1 MCVKCASCAVSP
13 IMFFIYEQLQ
23 IMRLITDINE
33 LRSIQ
38 LGILDVIH
46 DFCVKNDITYFLS
59 SGTLIGA
66 LRHKGFI
73 PWDDDIDLY
82 MPRESYEKF
91 KRLFKRKGRFVLFSS
106 EIIENYPWTYAKVVD
121 SETKLIEAYYPDFE
135 IGVNVDVFPV
145 DYVPENKH
153 KRWLIH
159 RVLSF
164 LYSIRKGKVK
174 KKLTGSNFKGIL
186 GRLLLRLVPIRVGSI
201 DRLISKVI
209 GITSHSNIVINLTES
224 GPDNVNCFFTKK
236 AIDGSVDVAF
246 EGRVYKTMSGYDEY
260 LSVTYGDYMKL
271 PPVEKRIR
279 HNVIVYAR

>member
-1 MCVKCASCAVSP
+1 
-13 IMFFIYEQLQ
+13 
-23 IMRLITDINE
+23 MRLITDINE
-33 LRSIQ
+33 LHNIQ
-38 LGILDVIH
+38 LSILDVIH

-66 LRHKGFI
+66 VRHKGFI

-106 EIIENYPWTYAKVVD
+106 DIIENYPWTYAKVID

-135 IGVNVDVFPV
+135 IGVNVDIFPV
-145 DYVPENKH
+145 DYIPENRC

-159 RVLSF
+159 CVLSF

-174 KKLTGSNFKGIL
+174 KKLAGSNFKGML
-186 GRLLLRLVPIRVGSI
+186 GRLLLRLVPMRVGSI
-201 DRLISKVI
+201 DRFISKVI
-209 GITSHSNIVINLTES
+209 GITSHSNIVMNLTES
-224 GPDNVNCFFTKK
+224 GPDNIDCFFTKK
-236 AIDGSVDVAF
+236 AMERSVDVAF
-246 EGRVYKTMSGYDEY
+246 EGKVYKTMSGYDEY

-271 PPVEKRIR
+271 PPVEKRVR